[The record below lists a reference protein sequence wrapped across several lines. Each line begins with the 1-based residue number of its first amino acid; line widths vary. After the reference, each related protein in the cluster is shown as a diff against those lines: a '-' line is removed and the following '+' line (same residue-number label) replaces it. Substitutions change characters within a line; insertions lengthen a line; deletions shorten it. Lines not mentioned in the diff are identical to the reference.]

1 MHDAHADF
9 AALAGIVGSP
19 PRTRTSNNGSKG
31 RCVAD
36 YTNGESD
43 AILEAWRTHLATRTK
58 EPGLEAVHTMTL

>member
-19 PRTRTSNNGSKG
+19 PRTRTSNYGSKG

-43 AILEAWRTHLATRTK
+43 AILEARRTDITTHTVELRSLA
-58 EPGLEAVHTMTL
+58 GHTMTL

>member
-1 MHDAHADF
+1 MSLAYVNF
-9 AALAGIVGSP
+9 TALARNVGSP

-58 EPGLEAVHTMTL
+58 EPGREAVHTMTL

>member
-1 MHDAHADF
+1 MSLAYVNF
-9 AALAGIVGSP
+9 TALARNVGSP

-43 AILEAWRTHLATRTK
+43 AILEARRTDITTHTLELRTLA
-58 EPGLEAVHTMTL
+58 GHTMTL

>member
-43 AILEAWRTHLATRTK
+43 AILEARRTDITTHTLELRTLA
-58 EPGLEAVHTMTL
+58 GHTMTL